1 MIRNLTHTARRTSD
15 YMSDPVEEAYRKTKE
30 EQPEYIDVESEGI
43 VDRKLITELKEIK
56 GEINLVYSKLIANP
70 YMAPD
75 LVDDARSSLVRTVG
89 LLMEYNIPLQHEGKK
104 RSADD
109 IIRESLAEL
118 GGLLG
123 AKGAIAALR
132 AKRSFQQTWE
142 DYRNSADFEVYHDPE
157 TDDYYFIDPDTGDEI
172 DCDHLGNPL
181 ED

>member
-1 MIRNLTHTARRTSD
+1 
-15 YMSDPVEEAYRKTKE
+15 MSDPVEDAYKKSQENRT
-30 EQPEYIDVESEGI
+30 EYVEVESEGI
-43 VDRKLITELKEIK
+43 VDKQLISDLKEIK

-70 YMAPD
+70 YIAPD
-75 LVDDARSSLVRTVG
+75 IVDDARSSLVRTVG

-142 DYRNSADFEVYHDPE
+142 DYRNSEDFEVYHDPE

>member
-1 MIRNLTHTARRTSD
+1 
-15 YMSDPVEEAYRKTKE
+15 MSDPVEDAYRKSQENRT
-30 EQPEYIDVESEGI
+30 EYVEVESEGI
-43 VDRKLITELKEIK
+43 VDKQLISDLKEIK

-132 AKRSFQQTWE
+132 AKEVSNKHGKITATAMTSKYIMILRQTIITL
-142 DYRNSADFEVYHDPE
+142 STQIQVMK
-157 TDDYYFIDPDTGDEI
+157 
-172 DCDHLGNPL
+172 
-181 ED
+181 

>member
-1 MIRNLTHTARRTSD
+1 
-15 YMSDPVEEAYRKTKE
+15 MSDPVEDAYRKSQENRT
-30 EQPEYIDVESEGI
+30 EYVEVESEGI
-43 VDRKLITELKEIK
+43 VDKQLISDLKEIK
-56 GEINLVYSKLIANP
+56 GEINLVYSKL
-70 YMAPD
+70 D

-142 DYRNSADFEVYHDPE
+142 DYRNSDDFEVYHDPE

-172 DCDHLGNPL
+172 DCDVNGNPL
-181 ED
+181 E